1 MENEQL
7 ASKMEF
13 IVDTLARVS
22 INDEKRQQGQQKHER
37 RLDRVERILG
47 LMVRAGL
54 RERRVRS
61 DADERLTKAL
71 AELAEAQR
79 RTEESLAHTDR
90 RLDALI
96 DIVRRERN
104 GDS

>member
-7 ASKMEF
+7 ERKMEF
-13 IVDTLARVS
+13 IVDTLARISV
-22 INDEKRQQGQQKHER
+22 NDEKRQQGQQKHER

-71 AELAEAQR
+71 TELAK